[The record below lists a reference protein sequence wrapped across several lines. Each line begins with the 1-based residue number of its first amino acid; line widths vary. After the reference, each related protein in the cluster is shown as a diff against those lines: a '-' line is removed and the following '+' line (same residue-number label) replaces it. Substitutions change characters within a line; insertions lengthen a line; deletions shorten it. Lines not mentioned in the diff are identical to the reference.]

1 MFLGANLRIFEKK
14 CWALVGLN
22 QSHLCRVMKMI
33 AGYMNNS
40 TLNNDDDDADDNG
53 EDDGDDDVCHRLFY
67 TNLSSVVRK
76 LSSAAKA
83 FLPHRSGGRH
93 VGTGQTVTNLLLKM
107 LKVKIISHQ
116 IFLFPCLSVCRQS
129 QRLLAA
135 FYGRLMRLPHFVHQ
149 RLLLQIHHTSH
160 PFLCQI
166 NS

>member
-1 MFLGANLRIFEKK
+1 MAIRAPDGANNED
-14 CWALVGLN
+14 N
-22 QSHLCRVMKMI
+22 DS
-33 AGYMNNS
+33 
-40 TLNNDDDDADDNG
+40 DDDGND
-53 EDDGDDDVCHRLFY
+53 DDDVCHRLFY

-83 FLPHRSGGRH
+83 FLPHRSGGRR
-93 VGTGQTVTNLLLKM
+93 VGTGQTATNLLLRV

-116 IFLFPCLSVCRQS
+116 IFLFPCFSVCRQS

-160 PFLCQI
+160 SFLC
-166 NS
+166 